1 MCKNMKKILA
11 VAIVILVGTAM
22 FTSCKSS
29 SKCAAYGETQKFQ
42 KEVRY

>member
-1 MCKNMKKILA
+1 MKKILVFTA
-11 VAIVILVGTAM
+11 SLLLVVLM
-22 FTSCKSS
+22 FASCKSS